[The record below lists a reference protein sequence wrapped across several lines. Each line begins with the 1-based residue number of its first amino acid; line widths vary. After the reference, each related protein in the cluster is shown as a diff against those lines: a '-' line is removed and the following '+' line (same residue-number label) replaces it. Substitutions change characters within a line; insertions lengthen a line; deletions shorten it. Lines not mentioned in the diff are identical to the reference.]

1 MRTGNTECIGCN
13 QPYLNCYQ
21 TCPRSPARGD
31 RVLVNTVFSV
41 SKKGGAHEEQRKF
54 WNTDFLRD
62 PGICARVSQDL

>member
-41 SKKGGAHEEQRKF
+41 SKKGGAHEE
-54 WNTDFLRD
+54 
-62 PGICARVSQDL
+62 